1 MNDENIGNRIADLTL
16 DCPDCRLPFTLTI
29 GEQFFQSRSDAAQ
42 ALESVSGVASGAP
55 GNALVVSYSQFVV
68 Q

>member
-29 GEQFFQSRSDAAQ
+29 GEQLFSIPRSGAAQ
-42 ALESVSGVASGAP
+42 ALQSVSGVRRARRETLWS
-55 GNALVVSYSQFVV
+55 
-68 Q
+68 